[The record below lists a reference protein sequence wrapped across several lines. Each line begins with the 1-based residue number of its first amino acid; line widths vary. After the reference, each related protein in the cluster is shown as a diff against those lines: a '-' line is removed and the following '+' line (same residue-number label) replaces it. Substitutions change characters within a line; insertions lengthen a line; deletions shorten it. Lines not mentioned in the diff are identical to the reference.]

1 MIGVRERPPPLAR
14 RRNGGPTMRVG
25 DRVRICAPDNE
36 RLHGSEARVVQI
48 TEWGAHLTASSSGS
62 GLFRAAWE
70 EMELIVDYVGE
81 CCQACGSMNLRWAG
95 KCKVCENC
103 GETGGCG

>member
-1 MIGVRERPPPLAR
+1 MMVTRERPPPHEQ

-25 DRVRICAPDNE
+25 DRVRISAPDNE
-36 RLHGSEARVVQI
+36 RLHNTDAVVGQV
-48 TEWGAHLTASSSGS
+48 TEWGAHLVAPAAATGQY
-62 GLFRAAWE
+62 RAAWG
-70 EMELIVDYVGE
+70 EMELVVDYVGE

-95 KCKVCENC
+95 KCKVCDNC